1 MFFDNGGPGVRPTTP
16 TYTCSG
22 TTPSNQHVRD
32 VDPRWREVAKDIKM
46 MFRAVLR
53 QDGDEV
59 THLPRSWNNFGGPQT
74 SREHDSQCATF
85 HGMLHKFKLSRL
97 VASCGEFAILRISSG
112 DFFPEQCRKLV
123 AAALC
128 VHRGWLPPD
137 FLSTATRPDVVL
149 SIPSAPSHAICL
161 EECRFFHWE
170 RSNGEGRLSNEDTSG
185 DLLQHC
191 ARVSEECPAASW
203 NLWLHHLETV
213 DAPLLRQQ
221 LDGVRSRDALA
232 SGATPLPRAP
242 LPTTAC
248 PSAYVEILAL
258 LR

>member
-170 RSNGEGRLSNEDTSG
+170 RSNGEGRLSKTRLRRIAAAACLSG
-185 DLLQHC
+185 HADAAKRC
-191 ARVSEECPAASW
+191 DRAR
-203 NLWLHHLETV
+203 
-213 DAPLLRQQ
+213 
-221 LDGVRSRDALA
+221 
-232 SGATPLPRAP
+232 PRHYAMCFLGRRGNP
-242 LPTTAC
+242 WGNT
-248 PSAYVEILAL
+248 
-258 LR
+258 R